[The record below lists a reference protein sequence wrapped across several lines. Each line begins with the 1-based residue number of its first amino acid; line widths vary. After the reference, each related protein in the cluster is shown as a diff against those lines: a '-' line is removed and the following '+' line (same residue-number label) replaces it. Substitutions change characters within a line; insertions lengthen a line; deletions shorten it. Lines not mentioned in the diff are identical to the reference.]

1 MSQEL
6 RIAFATMDGETIT
19 RHFGRARS
27 YEVVILRD
35 GAVVDRTNRIAPPH
49 SHGHGEGGR
58 HDHSGLL
65 EVLADCDVVVAGGMG
80 PPMRADFRARG
91 IRPILTSET
100 SIDEAVRRLA
110 AGELQ
115 DESGELGRHGHRHHD
130 H

>member
-1 MSQEL
+1 MSQEQ
-6 RIAFATMDGETIT
+6 RIAFATMNGETIT

-35 GAVVDRTNRIAPPH
+35 GAVVERSTRVAPPH
-49 SHGHGEGGR
+49 SHGHVEGGR

-65 EVLADCDVVVAGGMG
+65 GILADCDIVVAGGMG
-80 PPMRADFRARG
+80 PPMRADLRERG

-100 SIDEAVRRLA
+100 SIDEAVRRLTE
-110 AGELQ
+110 GELV
-115 DESGELGRHGHRHHD
+115 DESDHPGRHGHRHHD